1 MHSALKS
8 KVSGQEL
15 LFIFL
20 LYTSVYNEAWCM
32 KSDGCRDGIKVPLE
46 GHCYSKPLAISRKHF
61 PPMLVKHTDISV
73 IRWQNPEKWYLPLK
87 LYGSWCANTSKPLLF
102 FETKARKNGEP
113 RALHFQRHLYPP
125 PLHSKFVKIT
135 QKIVVQAFHHIFN
148 QRAGEGGRPG
158 VSSAHLSGQL
168 TPICDFEALGGLLA
182 SCQVWL
188 RKSHMEGKSQNSSSP
203 PSWPWWLWLC
213 LLYGPRSQLDHCG
226 LISATWYQSLVSEN
240 APSPFGP
247 SCIPG
252 ERGWGW
258 GWVGPSSC

>member
-1 MHSALKS
+1 MGPGIWKVMDAEMVS
-8 KVSGQEL
+8 KFLWKITIKANLWLFQES
-15 LFIFL
+15 IF
-20 LYTSVYNEAWCM
+20 S
-32 KSDGCRDGIKVPLE
+32 P
-46 GHCYSKPLAISRKHF
+46 F
-61 PPMLVKHTDISV
+61 LVKHTDISV

-87 LYGSWCANTSKPLLF
+87 LYGSWCASTSKPLLF
-102 FETKARKNGEP
+102 FETKASKNSKP

-135 QKIVVQAFHHIFN
+135 QKIVVQAFHHVFN
-148 QRAGEGGRPG
+148 QSVGRWGGGGWGRPG
-158 VSSAHLSGQL
+158 ICWFLVHSLPPLLSSAHLVRAADLHLWFRG
-168 TPICDFEALGGLLA
+168 FGGLLA

-188 RKSHMEGKSQNSSSP
+188 RKSHMEGKSQNISSP
-203 PSWPWWLWLC
+203 PSLPWGLWMC
-213 LLYGPRSQLDHCG
+213 LLYGPRSQLDHWG

-258 GWVGPSSC
+258 GWVGPSSRY